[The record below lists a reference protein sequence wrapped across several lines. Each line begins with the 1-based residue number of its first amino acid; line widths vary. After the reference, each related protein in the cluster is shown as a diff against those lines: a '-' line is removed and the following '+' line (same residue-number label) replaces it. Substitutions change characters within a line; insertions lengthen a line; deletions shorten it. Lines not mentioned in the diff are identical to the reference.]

1 MSSEWTVVKSGNKK
15 VTVVETNVSEKVR
28 QTKMEQKKFREDK
41 QKQWEARQQQ
51 NKANWEAR
59 RQSKID
65 EYDREFPLLPGSRD
79 TMTEAQKIAYIDTKR
94 AAKKEADKQAYLQR
108 EARRQAKREI
118 AEKRAAEKAKREAE
132 LAEMEEREHVK
143 NMIEKWGAHR
153 WYNMVS
159 YTDDDCDTA
168 QKLRDEEEER
178 EYQQEKW
185 YEEQERQLEK
195 EYEQQKIADE
205 KYIAE
210 QTANMSEKEKELFIS
225 EFDEQRMRWLEDGME
240 AEGDIWYRD
249 FQIMEKQKKQDS
261 ERLAA
266 WEAKNKKI

>member
-15 VTVVETNVSEKVR
+15 VVVVETVVSEKVR
-28 QTKMEQKKFREDK
+28 QPKAEERKFREDK

-51 NKANWEAR
+51 NKANWEAI
-59 RQSKID
+59 RQAKID
-65 EYDREFPLLPGSRD
+65 EYDHEFPLLPGSRD
-79 TMTEAQKIAYIDTKR
+79 TMTEAQKIAYIDAKR
-94 AAKKEADKQAYLQR
+94 AAKQEADKQAYLQR
-108 EARRQAKREI
+108 ESRRQEKRKI

-153 WYNMVS
+153 WYNMVWN
-159 YTDDDCDTA
+159 TDDDCDTA

-178 EYQQEKW
+178 DYEFERW
-185 YEEQERQLEK
+185 YEAQQREWDRQW
-195 EYEQQKIADE
+195 EQQTIEDE

-210 QTANMSEKEKELFIS
+210 KTANMSEKEKELFIS
-225 EFDEQRMRWLEDGME
+225 KFEEERERWLEDGME
-240 AEGDIWYRD
+240 AEGDMWYRD
-249 FQIMEKQKKQDS
+249 FQNMEKQKKEDA

-266 WEAKNKKI
+266 WEAKNRK

>member
-1 MSSEWTVVKSGNKK
+1 MESVVKTTLENLAIECSGYI
-15 VTVVETNVSEKVR
+15 ETELEIIKIEKTGLSFNHQVL
-28 QTKMEQKKFREDK
+28 K
-41 QKQWEARQQQ
+41 
-51 NKANWEAR
+51 
-59 RQSKID
+59 
-65 EYDREFPLLPGSRD
+65 
-79 TMTEAQKIAYIDTKR
+79 
-94 AAKKEADKQAYLQR
+94 
-108 EARRQAKREI
+108 
-118 AEKRAAEKAKREAE
+118 AAEKAKREE
-132 LAEMEEREHVK
+132 YLAEMEEREHVK

-185 YEEQERQLEK
+185 YEEQERQWEK
-195 EYEQQKIADE
+195 EYDQQKIADE

-210 QTANMSEKEKELFIS
+210 KTANMSEKEKELFIS
-225 EFDEQRMRWLEDGME
+225 EFEEERMRWLEDGME

-249 FQIMEKQKKQDS
+249 FQHMEKQNKQDA

-266 WEAKNKKI
+266 WQAKNKN

>member
-15 VTVVETNVSEKVR
+15 VVVVETVVSEKVR
-28 QTKMEQKKFREDK
+28 QTKMEQKKIREDK
-41 QKQWEARQQQ
+41 QKQWEEKQQQ

-59 RQSKID
+59 RQAKID

-79 TMTEAQKIAYIDTKR
+79 TMTAAEKIAYIDTKR
-94 AAKKEADKQAYLQR
+94 AAKKESDKQAYLQR
-108 EARRQAKREI
+108 EARRQAKQKI
-118 AEKRAAEKAKREAE
+118 AEKRAAEKAKREE
-132 LAEMEEREHVK
+132 YLAEMEEREHVK

-153 WYNMVS
+153 WYNMVWN
-159 YTDDDCDTA
+159 TDDDCDTA

-178 EYQQEKW
+178 EYEQEKW
-185 YEEQERQLEK
+185 YEEQERQWER

-210 QTANMSEKEKELFIS
+210 KTANMTEKEKELFIS
-225 EFDEQRMRWLEDGME
+225 EFQEERMRWLEDGME
-240 AEGDIWYRD
+240 AEGEIWCHN
-249 FQIMEKQKKQDS
+249 FQIMEKQKKQDA